1 MNTGNCPSNYKL
13 LKLML
18 LAVILFVTKIGIGQ
32 DLDPISWQVACTK
45 MDNINQ
51 LEITAAIKEG
61 WHLYSQEI
69 DEGGPIPT
77 SFKLSYDG
85 KKFESIKPKEISKYM
100 LVSMDEMFL
109 MELTKYKNDVRYTYP
124 LDKAMTNGTIQI
136 IVEFMCCDDTQ
147 CLAPKTVELT
157 LNIK

>member
-1 MNTGNCPSNYKL
+1 M
-13 LKLML
+13 
-18 LAVILFVTKIGIGQ
+18 
-32 DLDPISWQVACTK
+32 
-45 MDNINQ
+45 
-51 LEITAAIKEG
+51 
-61 WHLYSQEI
+61 YSQEI

-77 SFKLSYDG
+77 SFKLSYDV

-100 LVSMDEMFL
+100 LVSMDDMFL